1 MEYEVQVA
9 KNEEGRVIVN
19 FYGIDFDI
27 TDEFVDGKCKKT
39 IFGDRY
45 IFVLDKQKEE
55 KTNEYVENA
64 ERSVEPSEETQPN
77 NDNQQEVSEETPHEE
92 STVAETEQHE
102 SEQPA
107 ENTEE
112 NHSTDD
118 SNNENVSVE
127 EGVMEGSKE
136 AEPNPETQEGEN

>member
-1 MEYEVQVA
+1 MEYEVLVD
-9 KNEEGRVIVN
+9 KNEEGRIIVN

-55 KTNEYVENA
+55 KTNKSVENV
-64 ERSVEPSEETQPN
+64 ESSVEPSEETQPN
-77 NDNQQEVSEETPHEE
+77 NDNQQETSEETPHEE
-92 STVAETEQHE
+92 SPVAETEQHE
-102 SEQPA
+102 PEQPA

-112 NHSTDD
+112 NHTADD
-118 SNNENVSVE
+118 SSNENASVE
-127 EGVMEGSKE
+127 EGVMESSKE
-136 AEPNPETQEGEN
+136 AESNPETHEGEN